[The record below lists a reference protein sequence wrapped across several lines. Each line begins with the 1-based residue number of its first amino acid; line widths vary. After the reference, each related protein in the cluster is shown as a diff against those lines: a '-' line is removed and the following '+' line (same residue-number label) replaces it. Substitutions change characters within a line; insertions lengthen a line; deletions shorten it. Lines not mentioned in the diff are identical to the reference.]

1 MTQASRIRVLVVE
14 DHTLFRKGIVSLL
27 ANEHD
32 FDVVGEAANGREAI
46 ERARELR
53 PDVIP
58 MDISMPEMD
67 GLEATRQIKTEIPSA
82 RIVILTISDDDRNLF
97 EAIKSGAQG
106 YVLKKIEPRGLFGNL
121 RGVVRGEASI
131 SRTMATKILKEFAR
145 QTRPVAQLPS
155 PNTSL
160 TPREEEVLEL
170 VTLGRTNKEIAV
182 ALDIAENTAKN
193 HLKSILE
200 KLHLENRV
208 QAAVYAI
215 REGLIEEP
223 RAPKRGASSPEDQ
236 DRTR

>member
-53 PDVIP
+53 PDVIL

-67 GLEATRQIKTEIPSA
+67 GLEATRQIKTEVPSA
-82 RIVILTISDDDRNLF
+82 RIVILTISEDDRNLF

-106 YVLKKIEPRGLFGNL
+106 YVLKKIEPRALFGNL

-145 QTRPVAQLPS
+145 QTRPVAQLPG
-155 PNTSL
+155 PDTSL
-160 TPREEEVLEL
+160 TPREKEVLEL

-182 ALDIAENTAKN
+182 ALNIAENTAKN

-208 QAAVYAI
+208 QAAAYAI

-223 RAPKRGASSPEDQ
+223 RAPKRGASAPENQ